1 MLSPLPSL
9 DVRFE
14 LAVDRP
20 PELEFLGP
28 TVRGM
33 LGHGLRHSFC
43 GHRTDAS
50 GRCAAGHACT
60 YARLFEGAS
69 SRLVGLPLPPGFT
82 PPAPM
87 VLEVDQVAARRASP
101 CRDDGLV
108 KFVVRLFG
116 AAIADAD
123 ALTEAVS
130 SRQRHGLGAV
140 SRRFD
145 LMACSACNATSGD
158 TAGAHGC
165 VPDGSEVEFQFI
177 TPMSLRHGQ
186 RMQVRV
192 NPSLL
197 IAAARRRSWLMRAL
211 HGSATDHPEGQMM
224 RGVDHAAL
232 PWSVGEA
239 RIHASETDT
248 RFFVS
253 HEDTYLWRMRR
264 RSGRQRQVVPMEGL
278 RGSVS
283 IVGPWAN
290 EQWLADVERLH
301 VGKHTSFGFGQ
312 VTVQARSPKTPRNIG
327 DNRRLCEPSS
337 TRGSR
342 RQRQAQVRESATV
355 AL

>member
-1 MLSPLPSL
+1 MLLPLPSL

-69 SRLVGLPLPPGFT
+69 SRLAGLPLPPGFT

-87 VLEVDQVAARRASP
+87 VLEVDQVAARRVSP
-101 CRDDGLV
+101 CRDAGIV

-116 AAIADAD
+116 AAVSDAD
-123 ALTEAVS
+123 ALIKAVS
-130 SRQRHGLGAV
+130 SRQRHGLGAL

-186 RMQVRV
+186 RMQARV

-197 IAAARRRSWLMRAL
+197 IAAVRRRDWLMRAL
-211 HGSATDHPEGQMM
+211 HGSATGLLES
-224 RGVDHAAL
+224 A
-232 PWSVGEA
+232 GEFGIA
-239 RIHASETDT
+239 VSEADT

-253 HEDTYLWRMRR
+253 HEDTHLWRMRR
-264 RSGRQRQVVPMEGL
+264 RSGRQHKVVPMEGL
-278 RGSVS
+278 RGSVN

-290 EQWLADVERLH
+290 ERWLADVERLH

-312 VTVQARSPKTPRNIG
+312 VTVRARSQRTPRNIG
-327 DNRRLCEPSS
+327 DNRRLCEPPSR
-337 TRGSR
+337 RGSR
-342 RQRQAQVRESATV
+342 RPRRTQVRESGTV